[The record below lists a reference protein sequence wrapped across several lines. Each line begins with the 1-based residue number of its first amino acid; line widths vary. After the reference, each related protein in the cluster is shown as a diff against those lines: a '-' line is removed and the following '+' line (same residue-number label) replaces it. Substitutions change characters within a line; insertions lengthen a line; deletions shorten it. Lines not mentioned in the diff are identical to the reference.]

1 MLDFLTF
8 SLSPLTCS
16 KSTSM
21 ARTCWGSSQS
31 SSQEAGSDINSDSLD
46 KSDKVSLIDSVEER
60 EDLEEDGECDVAE
73 SRESTERDLLVTSW
87 SQEYV
92 SQTCSFSSFTKGKA
106 LPIKEP
112 LVGEN
117 LLVGNSFLLISC
129 WLDTKEDVL
138 GMTTL
143 LWRRLVTGCRCA
155 VDDDWRCAPGL
166 DVVHIVSNKSA

>member
-1 MLDFLTF
+1 MVMLVCELLRI
-8 SLSPLTCS
+8 SNLRSSALVPERGSSACS

-60 EDLEEDGECDVAE
+60 DDLEEDGECDVAE

-92 SQTCSFSSFTKGKA
+92 SHTCSFSSFIPVKE

-112 LVGEN
+112 LAGEN

-129 WLDTKEDVL
+129 WLLDTKEDVL

-143 LWRRLVTGCRCA
+143 LWRRLVT
-155 VDDDWRCAPGL
+155 
-166 DVVHIVSNKSA
+166 